1 MRLGTIWSV
10 SLAEG
15 AALVAVAAG
24 ATAQAVTGIG
34 FSLVCAPLLT
44 IVLGGGDGVRVA
56 NVLAIAVNL
65 LVVGRER
72 RAADLRQVFLLLVPA
87 TFAALLTAWLIRSA
101 DPHVLAVVAGGLVL
115 VTVAV
120 LASGREA
127 QRLAGRVGAV
137 LAGAVSG
144 AMNVAGGVGGPAV
157 AGYAL
162 NARWSPAQ
170 TRATLGAYFLGINI
184 VSVASRG
191 VPPLSAWFFVGGALA
206 VLAGF
211 AAGVMMARRLDE
223 NAVRSWTLALAGLGA
238 AAAIVQGLR

>member
-1 MRLGTIWSV
+1 LGTISWV

-24 ATAQAVTGIG
+24 AGAQAVTGIG

-44 IVLGGGDGVRVA
+44 IALGGGDGVRLA

-65 LVVGRER
+65 LVLGRER
-72 RAADLRQVFLLLVPA
+72 RTADLGEVVLLLVPA
-87 TFAALLTAWLIRSA
+87 SLAALATAWVIRGA
-101 DPHVLAVVAGGLVL
+101 DPHVLAVVAGCLVL
-115 VTVAV
+115 VTVVV

-137 LAGAVSG
+137 LAGAISG

-191 VPPLSAWFFVGGALA
+191 VPRLSAWFFAGGALA
-206 VLAGF
+206 LLVGF
-211 AAGVMMARRLDE
+211 AAGVLLARRLDE
-223 NAVRSWTLALAGLGA
+223 KAVRSWTLVLAGLGA

>member
-1 MRLGTIWSV
+1 V
-10 SLAEG
+10 SLAEC

-24 ATAQAVTGIG
+24 AGAQAVTGIG

-44 IVLGGGDGVRVA
+44 VALGGGDGVRLA
-56 NVLAIAVNL
+56 NVLAIGVSL
-65 LVVGRER
+65 LIVGRER
-72 RAADLRQVFLLLVPA
+72 RAADTRQVVMLLVPA
-87 TFAALLTAWLIRSA
+87 SLAALATAWVIRDA
-101 DPHVLAVVAGGLVL
+101 NPRVLAVAAACLVL
-115 VTVAV
+115 LTVVV
-120 LASGREA
+120 LASGLA
-127 QRLAGRVGAV
+127 VQRLAGRLGAV

-191 VPPLSAWFFVGGALA
+191 VPELSAWFAVGGAVT

-211 AAGVMMARRLDE
+211 SAGVLLARRLDQR
-223 NAVRSWTLALAGLGA
+223 AVRSWTLVLAGLGA

>member
-1 MRLGTIWSV
+1 LGTIWLV

-24 ATAQAVTGIG
+24 AGAQAVTGIG

-44 IVLGGGDGVRVA
+44 IALGGGDGVRVA
-56 NVLAIAVNL
+56 NVLAIAVNV

-72 RAADLRQVFLLLVPA
+72 RTADLREVVLLLVPA
-87 TFAALLTAWLIRSA
+87 TLAALLTAWLIRAA

-127 QRLAGRVGAV
+127 QRLAGRLGAV

-191 VPPLSAWFFVGGALA
+191 VPSLSAWFFIGGGFA

-211 AAGVMMARRLDE
+211 AAGVVLARRLDE
-223 NAVRSWTLALAGLGA
+223 SAVRSWTLALAGIGA
-238 AAAIVQGLR
+238 AAAIVQGFR

>member
-1 MRLGTIWSV
+1 LGTIWSV

-15 AALVAVAAG
+15 VALVAVAVGAG
-24 ATAQAVTGIG
+24 AQAVTGIG

-44 IVLGGGDGVRVA
+44 VALGGGDGVRVA

-72 RAADLRQVFLLLVPA
+72 RTADPRQVILLLVPA
-87 TFAALLTAWLIRSA
+87 TVAALLTAWLIRNA

-127 QRLAGRVGAV
+127 QRLAGRLGAV

-170 TRATLGAYFLGINI
+170 TRATLGAYFLGINV
-184 VSVASRG
+184 VSVASRE
-191 VPPLSAWFFVGGALA
+191 VPSLSAWFFIGAA
-206 VLAGF
+206 VALLAGF
-211 AAGVMMARRLDE
+211 AAGVVLARRLE
-223 NAVRSWTLALAGLGA
+223 EPAVRSWTLALAGLGA

>member
-1 MRLGTIWSV
+1 M

-24 ATAQAVTGIG
+24 AGAQAVTGIG

-44 IVLGGGDGVRVA
+44 VALGGNDGVRLA
-56 NVLAIAVNL
+56 NVLAVGVNL
-65 LVVGRER
+65 LMVGREH
-72 RAADLRQVFLLLVPA
+72 RAADLRRVPMLLVPA
-87 TFAALLTAWLIRSA
+87 SLAAIATAWVIRGA
-101 DPHVLAVVAGGLVL
+101 DPHVLAVVAGCLAL
-115 VTVAV
+115 ITVAV
-120 LASGREA
+120 LASGLEA
-127 QRLAGRVGAV
+127 QRLAGRIGAV

-162 NARWSPAQ
+162 NARWSAAQ
-170 TRATLGAYFLGINI
+170 TRATLGTYFLGINI

-191 VPPLSAWFFVGGALA
+191 VPSLSAWFFVGG
-206 VLAGF
+206 VLALLLGF
-211 AAGVMMARRLDE
+211 VVGALLARRLDE
-223 NAVRSWTLALAGLGA
+223 KAVRSWTLALAGLGA

>member
-1 MRLGTIWSV
+1 V

-24 ATAQAVTGIG
+24 AGAQAVTGIG

-44 IVLGGGDGVRVA
+44 VALGGGDGVRLA
-56 NVLAIAVNL
+56 NVLAIGVSL
-65 LVVGRER
+65 LIVGRER
-72 RAADLRQVFLLLVPA
+72 RAADTRQVVMLLVPA
-87 TFAALLTAWLIRSA
+87 SLAALATAWVIRDA
-101 DPHVLAVVAGGLVL
+101 NPRVLAVAAGCLVL
-115 VTVAV
+115 LTVVV
-120 LASGREA
+120 LASGLA
-127 QRLAGRVGAV
+127 VQRLAGRLGAV

-191 VPPLSAWFFVGGALA
+191 VPELSAWFAVGGAVT

-211 AAGVMMARRLDE
+211 SAGVLLARRLDQR
-223 NAVRSWTLALAGLGA
+223 AVRSWTLVLAGLGA

>member
-1 MRLGTIWSV
+1 LGTIWSV

-24 ATAQAVTGIG
+24 AGAQAVTGIG
-34 FSLVCAPLLT
+34 FSLVCAPVLT
-44 IVLGGGDGVRVA
+44 IVLGGADGVRVA
-56 NVLAIAVNL
+56 NVLSIGGNL
-65 LVVGRER
+65 LMLGRER
-72 RAADLRQVFLLLVPA
+72 RAADLRRVLMLLVPA
-87 TFAALLTAWLIRSA
+87 SLAAVATAWVIRGA
-101 DPHVLAVVAGGLVL
+101 NPHVLAVVAGSLVL

-120 LASGREA
+120 LALGLEA

-144 AMNVAGGVGGPAV
+144 AMNVAGSVGGPAV

-162 NARWSPAQ
+162 NARWSAAQ

-191 VPPLSAWFFVGGALA
+191 VPSMSAWFFAGGALA
-206 VLAGF
+206 LLVGF
-211 AAGVMMARRLDE
+211 GAGVLLARRLDE
-223 NAVRSWTLALAGLGA
+223 TAVRSWTLGLAGLGA
-238 AAAIVQGLR
+238 AAAIVQGVR

>member
-1 MRLGTIWSV
+1 LGTIWSV

-24 ATAQAVTGIG
+24 AGAQAVTGIG

-44 IVLGGGDGVRVA
+44 VVLGGADGVRIA
-56 NVLAIAVNL
+56 NLLAIAVNL

-72 RAADLRQVFLLLVPA
+72 RTADLRQVILLLIPA
-87 TFAALLTAWLIRSA
+87 TLAALLTAWVIRGA

-184 VSVASRG
+184 VSVAARG
-191 VPPLSAWFFVGGALA
+191 VPSLSAWFFVGAAMAL
-206 VLAGF
+206 LAGF
-211 AAGVMMARRLDE
+211 AAGVVLARRLDE
-223 NAVRSWTLALAGLGA
+223 SAVRSWTLALAGLGA

>member
-1 MRLGTIWSV
+1 LGTIWSV

-15 AALVAVAAG
+15 VALVAIAAG
-24 ATAQAVTGIG
+24 AGAQAVTGIG

-44 IVLGGGDGVRVA
+44 IALGGGDGVRVA

-72 RAADLRQVFLLLVPA
+72 RTADPRQVVLLLVPA
-87 TFAALLTAWLIRSA
+87 TLAALLTAWLIRGA
-101 DPHVLAVVAGGLVL
+101 DPHVLAVAAGVLVL

-127 QRLAGRVGAV
+127 QRLASRLGAV

-191 VPPLSAWFFVGGALA
+191 VPPLSAWFFIGGTLA

-211 AAGVMMARRLDE
+211 AAGVVLARRLDE
-223 NAVRSWTLALAGLGA
+223 SAVRSWTLALAGLGA

>member
-1 MRLGTIWSV
+1 M

-24 ATAQAVTGIG
+24 AGAQAVTGIG
-34 FSLVCAPLLT
+34 FSLVCAPVLT
-44 IVLGGGDGVRVA
+44 IVLGGADGVRVA
-56 NVLAIAVNL
+56 NVLSIGGNL
-65 LVVGRER
+65 LMLVRER
-72 RAADLRQVFLLLVPA
+72 RAADLRRVLTLLVPA
-87 TFAALLTAWLIRSA
+87 SLAAVATAWVIRGA
-101 DPHVLAVVAGGLVL
+101 NPHVLAVVAGSLVL

-120 LASGREA
+120 LAWGLEA

-144 AMNVAGGVGGPAV
+144 AMNVAGSVGGPAV

-162 NARWSPAQ
+162 NARWSAAQ

-191 VPPLSAWFFVGGALA
+191 VPSMSAWFFAGGALA
-206 VLAGF
+206 LLVGF
-211 AAGVMMARRLDE
+211 GAGVLLARRLDE
-223 NAVRSWTLALAGLGA
+223 TAVRSWTLALAGLGA
-238 AAAIVQGLR
+238 AAAIVQGVR

>member
-1 MRLGTIWSV
+1 M

-24 ATAQAVTGIG
+24 AGAQAVTGIG

-44 IVLGGGDGVRVA
+44 VALGGNDGVRLA
-56 NVLAIAVNL
+56 NLLAIAVNL
-65 LVVGRER
+65 LVLRRER
-72 RAADLRQVFLLLVPA
+72 RAADLRNVLVLLIPA
-87 TFAALLTAWLIRSA
+87 SLAAVATAWLIRDA
-101 DPHVLAVVAGGLVL
+101 NPHALAVVAGSLVL

-120 LASGREA
+120 LASGLQA
-127 QRLAGRVGAV
+127 QRLAGRVGAL
-137 LAGAVSG
+137 LAGAISG

-162 NARWSPAQ
+162 NARWSAAQ
-170 TRATLGAYFLGINI
+170 TRATLGAYFLGINV

-191 VPPLSAWFFVGGALA
+191 VPGLSAWLFAGGAVALIVGFGVG
-206 VLAGF
+206 VLL
-211 AAGVMMARRLDE
+211 ARRLDE
-223 NAVRSWTLALAGLGA
+223 TEVRTWTLVLAGLGA